1 MLMIDNQIH
10 IIDDAICRHIDS
22 ISGSTRGAISQD
34 ILTKLISFVEHIMLK
49 FYSNGYDLDDDEEN
63 IQAAIEF
70 TQVNGELKTLYR
82 FRNYLQIV
90 AVHYTLDENASER
103 LMLKYYQYLLE
114 MKNLVRRHFNIRIL
128 HNLNKFPLQLDSA
141 LQEYYAKI
149 AERIEQHPAQLTAQG
164 NKYYIQ
170 KIKPFYVGDNIYH
183 EVTFTPAVDKA
194 TKSSRVIAFTKLP
207 VTSNYASRFQLVESS
222 VEILGKTMPIVIITG
237 WEVSIRDCEF
247 SNFISVVTGDR
258 TKVPYPEQRTIC
270 SFLTRGASLT
280 ELMDF
285 PDTAYQNL
293 TAQWRANLRSDT
305 FIKVL
310 DRCRKLIRS
319 QCAGSNILRYLLFNM
334 NNAIIKDQRD
344 EKRRQQEWF
353 ENTQLSNLYLPNKC
367 IPFDT
372 MPFINSP
379 RNHNPRLSAL
389 FTCIHTNGRKH
400 ELLARHIRN
409 NTEIDGRIFTPLA
422 ELTGYSD
429 IPTLVDEYNNTLWF
443 GHRDRSQLVISHE
456 HLFINEYR
464 LDTCTIIHKLRKI
477 AESGLPNYAFEAE
490 LWLHGGASGVDCEEK
505 RVIIAD
511 LFSQSRVA
519 VIYGSAGVGKS
530 TLINHVA
537 QLFDAEDKLFLA
549 QTNPA
554 VNNLKRRVKANRD
567 HCEFS
572 TIASFLKKDTVA
584 PECHL
589 LVIDECSI
597 VNNADMVSILQK
609 AKFQSLLLVGDTYQ
623 IDSIRFGN
631 WFTAI
636 RHFIPEKAVHEL
648 TEPYRARNNR
658 RLLALWAKVRHMD
671 DDVLE
676 LIEKQ
681 SCSLKVDDSLF
692 RKDDEDEAILC
703 LNYDGLYG
711 INNINRFLQESNPNK
726 PVQWGILQ
734 YKVGDPILFLESNR
748 FHPLIYNNMKGKIVG
763 IEVFDAGT
771 VNARIPFDIEL
782 EKPIDKSE
790 IMWYPLEY
798 LGESTEG
805 NSIVR
810 FSVYETKNADE
821 EDDHTTSRTIVPF
834 QIAYAVSIHKAQGLE
849 YNSVKIVITDEVD
862 ELITHNIFYTAIT
875 RAQSKLRIYWTP
887 EVEHKV
893 LEHIRPRNID
903 SDVELLKSYL
913 SEHLSIFPF

>member
-1 MLMIDNQIH
+1 MLMIDKQIH

-49 FYSNGYDLDDDEEN
+49 FYSNGYDLDDNEES

-70 TQVNGELKTLYR
+70 TQVNGELKILYR

-90 AVHYTLDENASER
+90 AAHYTLDENASER

-114 MKNLVRRHFNIRIL
+114 MKNLVRKYFNIYIL
-128 HNLNKFPLQLDSA
+128 HNLNKFPLHLDSA

-149 AERIEQHPAQLTAQG
+149 AERIEQHPFQLSATG

-170 KIKPFYVGDNIYH
+170 KIKPIFVGNNIYH

-247 SNFISVVTGDR
+247 QNFISVVTGER

-270 SFLTRGASLT
+270 SFLTRGSSLT

-285 PDTAYQNL
+285 PDAAYQHL
-293 TAQWRANLRSDT
+293 TAQWRQQLQSSK
-305 FIKVL
+305 FIDIL
-310 DRCRKLIRS
+310 DQCRGLIRN
-319 QCAGSNILRYLLFNM
+319 GSPGQNLIRYLLFNM
-334 NNAIIKDQRD
+334 NNAVIKDQR
-344 EKRRQQEWF
+344 EYAPNSK
-353 ENTQLSNLYLPNKC
+353 LSNLYFANGS

-379 RNHNPRLSAL
+379 LKHNPKLSVL
-389 FTCIHTNGRKH
+389 MTCIRTNNKGH

-443 GHRDRSQLVISHE
+443 GHRERSQLVISHE
-456 HLFINEYR
+456 HIFINEYK
-464 LDTCTIIHKLRKI
+464 LDTCTIIRKLRKI
-477 AESGLPNYAFEAE
+477 AESGLPNYAFDAD
-490 LWLHGGASGVDCEEK
+490 LWLNGGYSGVDCDEK
-505 RVIIAD
+505 RAILSE

-537 QLFDAEDKLFLA
+537 QLFDEEDKLFLA

-554 VNNLKRRVKANRD
+554 VNNLKRRVKANED
-567 HCEFS
+567 HCAFS

-589 LVIDECSI
+589 LVIDECST

-609 AKFQSLLLVGDTYQ
+609 AKFQVLLLVGDTYQ

-636 RHFIPEKAVHEL
+636 RSFIPEKAVYEL

-658 RLLALWAKVRHMD
+658 RLLSLWAKVRHMD

-681 SCSLKVDDSLF
+681 SCSLKVDDSLL

-771 VNARIPFDIEL
+771 VNARIQFDIEL

-790 IMWYPLEY
+790 LIWYSSLAY
-798 LGESTEG
+798 LGESAEG
-805 NSIVR
+805 NAIVR
-810 FSVYETKNADE
+810 FSVYQTKNADE

-849 YNSVKIVITDEVD
+849 YNSVKIVITDDVD

-875 RAQSKLRIYWTP
+875 RAQSKLKIYWTP

-913 SEHLSIFPF
+913 SEPLSIFPF

>member
-1 MLMIDNQIH
+1 MLMIDSQIQV
-10 IIDDAICRHIDS
+10 IDNAICRHIDS
-22 ISGSTRGAISQD
+22 INGSTRGAISQD

-49 FYSNGYDLDDDEEN
+49 FYSNGYDLDDNEEN

-90 AVHYTLDENASER
+90 AAHYTLDENASER

-114 MKNLVRRHFNIRIL
+114 MKNLVRKYFNIHIL
-128 HNLNKFPLQLDSA
+128 HNLNKFPLHLDSA

-149 AERIEQHPAQLTAQG
+149 AERIEQHPAQLSAQG

-170 KIKPFYVGDNIYH
+170 KIKPFFVGNNIYH

-207 VTSNYASRFQLVESS
+207 VASNYASRFQLVESS

-247 SNFISVVTGDR
+247 QNFISVVTGER
-258 TKVPYPEQRTIC
+258 TKVPYPEQRAIC
-270 SFLTRGASLT
+270 GFLTSGTSLT

-285 PDTAYQNL
+285 PDVAYQSI
-293 TAQWRANLRSDT
+293 TTQWRKQLQSNK
-305 FIKVL
+305 FIDIL
-310 DRCRKLIRS
+310 DRCRSLIRT
-319 QCAGSNILRYLLFNM
+319 GSPGQNLIRYLLFNM
-334 NNAIIKDQRD
+334 NNAIIKEQR
-344 EKRRQQEWF
+344 EYTPNSK
-353 ENTQLSNLYLPNKC
+353 LSNLYFSNGS

-379 RNHNPRLSAL
+379 QKHNPKLGVL
-389 FTCIHTNGRKH
+389 LTCIRTNNRVH

-409 NTEIDGRIFTPLA
+409 NTEIDGRIFTPLT
-422 ELTGYSD
+422 ELTGYCD
-429 IPTLVDEYNNTLWF
+429 IPKLADEYNTTLWF
-443 GHRDRSQLVISHE
+443 GHRNRSQLVISHE
-456 HLFINEYR
+456 HIFINEYK
-464 LDTCTIIHKLRKI
+464 LDTCTIIRKLRKI
-477 AESGLPNYAFEAE
+477 AESGLPDYAFEAD
-490 LWLHGGASGVDCEEK
+490 LWLNGGFSGVDCDEK
-505 RVIIAD
+505 RVILAD
-511 LFSQSRVA
+511 LFSHSRVA

-530 TLINHVA
+530 TLIDHVA

-554 VNNLKRRVKANRD
+554 VNNLKRRVKANKD
-567 HCEFS
+567 NCEFS
-572 TIASFLKKDTVA
+572 TIASFLKKDTVV

-589 LVIDECSI
+589 LVIDECST

-609 AKFQSLLLVGDTYQ
+609 AKFQALLLVGDTYQ

-631 WFTAI
+631 WFTAL
-636 RHFIPEKAVHEL
+636 RSFIPEKAVYEL

-658 RLLALWAKVRHMD
+658 RLLSLWAKVRHMD

-711 INNINRFLQESNPNK
+711 INNINRFLQESNPNP
-726 PVQWGILQ
+726 PVQWGVFQ

-763 IEVFDAGT
+763 IEVFDADT
-771 VNARIPFDIEL
+771 VNARIQFDIEL
-782 EKPIDKSE
+782 EKPIDKSD
-790 IMWYPLEY
+790 IIWYSSLAY
-798 LGESTEG
+798 LGESEEG

-810 FSVYETKNADE
+810 FSVYQTKNADE
-821 EDDHTTSRTIVPF
+821 EDDHTTSKTIVPF

-903 SDVELLKSYL
+903 TDVELLRNYL
-913 SEHLSIFPF
+913 SEPLSEFPF